1 MQTVAQHSLEPPEQ
15 STVIGS
21 FPAKLVVTTSSDHD
35 SIKSSEDLN
44 PDESSS
50 GNTMQTTTSAG
61 ASEQRAARSGSI
73 YERDLDVNGVPKVVI
88 DIHDAVRSDVEDLGM
103 ADIDEEGHHGTS
115 ETTRLLGGGSE
126 AAKKK
131 KRKRKAK
138 KKNKTGSSSA
148 EGSSSQ
154 GASLT

>member
-1 MQTVAQHSLEPPEQ
+1 
-15 STVIGS
+15 
-21 FPAKLVVTTSSDHD
+21 
-35 SIKSSEDLN
+35 
-44 PDESSS
+44 
-50 GNTMQTTTSAG
+50 MQTTTSAG

-115 ETTRLLGGGSE
+115 ETTRLLGGSSE